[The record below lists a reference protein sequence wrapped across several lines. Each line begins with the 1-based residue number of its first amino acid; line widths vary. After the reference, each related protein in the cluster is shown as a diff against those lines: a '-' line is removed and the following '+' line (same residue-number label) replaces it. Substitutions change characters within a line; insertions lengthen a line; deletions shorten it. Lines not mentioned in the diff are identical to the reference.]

1 MKLLAGIVTFNPDI
15 NRLQENFEAILP
27 QVDKVIIVDNGS
39 SNLVN
44 IQERCSQAE
53 VIPLYSNKGIAAALN
68 VIGNYAIDYQYDWF
82 LTLDQ
87 DTVVESNLISIYKS
101 YINLPN
107 VGTLSCLYHDL
118 NQEKPKFTEADY
130 QEMKYVI
137 TSASFM
143 KTEAFKHSNKFDE
156 WMFIDMVD
164 FDINFEFQRLGYKI
178 YRINQIG
185 FIHEVGESSTFN
197 FMGRIIYTSNHS
209 AIRKYYRVRN
219 SIYLYKKYG
228 KNSETVN
235 FLIQCRDEFVKIFLF
250 EKNKVKKLSAM
261 IKGLKDGILAEVTKN
276 ESK

>member
-44 IQERCSQAE
+44 IQEKCSKAE
-53 VIPLYSNKGIAAALN
+53 IIPLYSNEGIAAALN
-68 VIGNYAIDYQYDWF
+68 VIGEYAIDYQYDWF

-87 DTVVESNLISIYKS
+87 DTVVESNLISIYKT
-101 YINLPN
+101 YVNLPN

-118 NQEKPKFTEADY
+118 NQDKPKFTASDY

-143 KTEAFKHSNKFDE
+143 KTEAYKESNKFDE

-185 FIHEVGESSTFN
+185 FIHEVGESSTFH
-197 FMGRIIYTSNHS
+197 FMRRIIYTSNHS

-228 KNSETVN
+228 KNPETIN
-235 FLIQCRDEFVKIFLF
+235 FLIQCRDEFVKILLF

-261 IKGLKDGILAEVTKN
+261 IRGLKDGLMSEVKKN
-276 ESK
+276 ETN